1 MLLALGL
8 LGAAVVTATAQA
20 TPTRSIDRFAMQAD
34 SMGAHV
40 DSTMAKPDSTAAH
53 AAGTAAAPAAAAPAV
68 QTPPPAATPPPAPA
82 PAAAAPAAAG
92 KSGPSKIYYGGTVT
106 VSFGN
111 TSRLGIFPMVGYKLT
126 PKISGGAELGYE
138 YVSYGNNQN
147 THNYGGSIFGRFRVG
162 RNLYATA
169 EYQNLNYE
177 IFTTPNSSKREWVP
191 AMLLGGGYVK
201 GLGKGMSVYGEV
213 LFDVLQADNS
223 PYKNWEP
230 IVNVGVVV
238 GF

>member
-1 MLLALGL
+1 MILLALGC
-8 LGAAVVTATAQA
+8 LGATGMAAPAWA
-20 TPTRSIDRFAMQAD
+20 SPTRSIDRYTAQLD
-34 SMGAHV
+34 STVAHA
-40 DSTMAKPDSTAAH
+40 DSTMAKADSTAAP
-53 AAGTAAAPAAAAPAV
+53 AAGAAAAPVAPAV
-68 QTPPPAATPPPAPA
+68 QTPPPAAPPPPAPA
-82 PAAAAPAAAG
+82 PAKAAAPAAAG

-106 VSFGN
+106 ASFGN
-111 TSRLGIFPMVGYKLT
+111 TSRFGIFPMVGYKLT
-126 PKISGGAELGYE
+126 PKISGGAEFGYE

-147 THNYGGSIFGRFRVG
+147 THNYGGSLFGRFRVG

-169 EYQNLNYE
+169 EYQNINYE

-191 AMLLGGGYVK
+191 AMLVGGGYVK
-201 GLGKGMSVYGEV
+201 GIGKGASVYGEV